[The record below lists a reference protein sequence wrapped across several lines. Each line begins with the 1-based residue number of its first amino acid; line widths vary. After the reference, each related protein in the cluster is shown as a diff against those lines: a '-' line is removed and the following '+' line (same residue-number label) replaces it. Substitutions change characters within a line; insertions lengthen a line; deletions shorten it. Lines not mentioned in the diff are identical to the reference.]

1 MPLFL
6 LLDSLLNFVAPAF
19 FIAMA
24 MALATRFLMKRR
36 GGVPGLW
43 AQIAVNFLVGVA
55 VLAAGLVTY
64 GRDGM
69 MWTYAA
75 LVVVCGTGQWLMAGG
90 ARR

>member
-1 MPLFL
+1 MSSLQ

-19 FIAMA
+19 FIALVL
-24 MALATRFLMKRR
+24 ALATRFMMKRR
-36 GGVPGLW
+36 AGARGFW
-43 AQIAVNFLVGVA
+43 AQAGINFAIGVA
-55 VLAAGLVTY
+55 VSFAGLVIY

-75 LVVVCGTGQWLMAGG
+75 LVLVCGTGQWLLAGG

>member
-1 MPLFL
+1 MSSLQ

-19 FIAMA
+19 FVALVLS
-24 MALATRFLMKRR
+24 LATRILMKRR
-36 GGVPGLW
+36 AGAWGFW
-43 AQIAVNFLVGVA
+43 AQTGINFMVGVA
-55 VLAAGLVTY
+55 VVIAGLAIY

-75 LVVVCGTGQWLMAGG
+75 LAFVCGTGQWLLAGG